1 MPAAVAKRADPQ
13 APAGLRGDLLQLLVG
28 GRELGEDALG
38 VADEHLAGGGE
49 ADAARLALDQL
60 HADLLL
66 EPRDLLRDG
75 GLGVGER
82 LGGGGEGAAQR
93 DLAQDGQEAEIMHN
107 GTLSRGSRRII

>member
-1 MPAAVAKRADPQ
+1 M
-13 APAGLRGDLLQLLVG
+13 RGDLAAARLVG
-28 GRELGEDALG
+28 GGELGEDALG

-66 EPRDLLRDG
+66 EPGDLLRDG

-93 DLAQDGQEAEIMHN
+93 DLAQDAQQAEIVHN
-107 GTLSRGSRRII
+107 GTLSGESRRII